1 MRVGGIFLHTMK
13 FFQKEKKKKYNRHLA
28 SFITRN
34 YESKSDLL
42 QSVASVVHSQ
52 LMRRTGGAAFLQL
65 YYVPSYNVS
74 LAFVRCS
81 WM

>member
-1 MRVGGIFLHTMK
+1 MRVGGIFFTQHE
-13 FFQKEKKKKYNRHLA
+13 FFKGKKKKYNRHLA

-52 LMRRTGGAAFLQL
+52 LMRRRTGGAAFLQL

-81 WM
+81 